1 MEVYFLFDNA
11 LVNGIETLIRDAD
24 KSLLLVSPY
33 INLDRRIQ
41 VALAEKLEN
50 PDFELRVLFGK
61 NKWYPYKSV
70 KKDSFDFLMEFPNI
84 EIRYSEMLH
93 AKFYQNDSHFI
104 MTSMNLYDYSLANN
118 IEVGV
123 IGRYGSKSIAGK
135 LADRT
140 SNLVNKGVESLTSG
154 VLGIDNA
161 EVDPIVKF
169 RNIFENADLKY
180 KTKPKLAKQKGL
192 SGLLGSKRVKGF
204 KVVEDT
210 LSQKSNDAK
219 KEIAVKKSEDVKSKN
234 SETKS
239 ATQLGKQKG
248 ISGAQITK
256 SMEEKGFV
264 KDGKITDTG
273 STKGLEMKKFR
284 DKEYIAYPVAI
295 EIE

>member
-1 MEVYFLFDNA
+1 
-11 LVNGIETLIRDAD
+11 
-24 KSLLLVSPY
+24 
-33 INLDRRIQ
+33 
-41 VALAEKLEN
+41 
-50 PDFELRVLFGK
+50 VLFGK
-61 NKWYPYKSV
+61 NIGYPYKSV
-70 KKDSFDFLMEFPNI
+70 DKDSFDFLMEFPNI

-104 MTSMNLYDYSLANN
+104 MTSMNLYDYSLAHN

-123 IGRYGSKSIAGK
+123 IGRYGSKSLVGK

-140 SNLVNKGVESLTSG
+140 GGFVNKGVESVTSR
-154 VLGIDNA
+154 VLGIDND
-161 EVDPIVKF
+161 EVDPIAKF
-169 RNIFENADLKY
+169 LNIFENADLKY

-192 SGLLGSKRVKGF
+192 SGLVGGKRVEGF
-204 KVVEDT
+204 EVVKDT

-239 ATQLGKQKG
+239 ATQLGKLKG

-256 SMEEKGFV
+256 FMEENGLV

-273 STKGLEMKKFR
+273 SAKGLEMKKFR
-284 DKEYIAYPVAI
+284 DKEYIAYPVEI
-295 EIE
+295 EIK

>member
-1 MEVYFLFDNA
+1 MEVDFLFDNA
-11 LVNGIETLIRDAD
+11 LVHGIEKLIRDAD

-41 VALAEKLEN
+41 DALLEKREN

-61 NKWYPYKSV
+61 NKENPYESV
-70 KKDSFDFLMEFPNI
+70 DKDSFDFLMEFPNI

-93 AKFYQNDSHFI
+93 AKFYQNESHFI
-104 MTSMNLYDYSLANN
+104 MTSINLIKYSLANN

-123 IGRYGSKSIAGK
+123 RGRYSSKSIAGK
-135 LADRT
+135 LADIT
-140 SNLVNKGVESLTSG
+140 GDFVNKGVESVNSR
-154 VLGIDNA
+154 VLGIDND
-161 EVDPIVKF
+161 EVDPIAKF
-169 RNIFENADLKY
+169 RNIFENAELKY
-180 KTKPKLAKQKGL
+180 KTKPKLAKQKGI
-192 SGLLGSKRVKGF
+192 SRFVGGKKVKGF

-239 ATQLGKQKG
+239 ATQLGKLKG

-256 SMEEKGFV
+256 FMEKNGLV

-273 STKGLEMKKFR
+273 GAKGLEMKKFR
-284 DKEYIAYPVAI
+284 DKEYIAYPVEI